1 MTHARQTAETAPEP
15 FSRTTI
21 VKWKSPAEEIM
32 GAAQV
37 VGKLIER
44 KLAQREDICIAVP
57 NRNWALQAH
66 RGMQAAEVSSTVC
79 VPVPRLSAAEHAAL
93 AALDALAQPDGDAGR
108 AQWQKCGRSL
118 EELDGI
124 LAEHRNTRGFALV
137 RVLGID
143 ALPAFEH
150 GRLHVRGTETAAE
163 LARIL
168 RTQLVRP
175 TMPHHTIR
183 TPIMHYRAVAGDF
196 DYVFLIGCVDGLIPG
211 PPAFEADDE
220 DARERA
226 KQTSRDA
233 FLGMTTRGAKRTI
246 VSYFSAIDERI
257 ADSAHI
263 RYRRARHSHGETLAM
278 CSPTMFLN
286 EAGAQRPTTIG
297 GQTFLREFD
306 VN

>member
-32 GAAQV
+32 GAAKV
-37 VGKLIER
+37 AGKLIER
-44 KLAQREDICIAVP
+44 KLARREDICVAVP
-57 NRNWALQAH
+57 NRNWAAQAH
-66 RGMQAAEVSSTVC
+66 RGFQTAEVDCTVC
-79 VPVPRLSAAEHAAL
+79 MPVPRLSAAEHAAL

-124 LAEHRNTRGFALV
+124 VAEHQTTRGFALV

-150 GRLHVRGTETAAE
+150 GRLHVRGTETAAQ
-163 LARIL
+163 LANVL

-175 TMPHHTIR
+175 TMPHHTVR
-183 TPIMHYRAVAGDF
+183 TPIMGYRSVVGDF

-211 PPAFEADDE
+211 PAAFEAEEE

-226 KQTSRDA
+226 LQTSREA
-233 FLGMTTRGAKRTI
+233 FLRMTTRGEKRTI

-257 ADSAHI
+257 ASAAHI
-263 RYRRARHSHGETLAM
+263 RYRRTRHSHGETLAM